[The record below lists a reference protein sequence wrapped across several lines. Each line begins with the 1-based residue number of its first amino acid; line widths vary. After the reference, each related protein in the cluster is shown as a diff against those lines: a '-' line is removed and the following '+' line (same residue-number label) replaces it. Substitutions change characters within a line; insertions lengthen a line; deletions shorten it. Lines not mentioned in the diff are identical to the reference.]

1 MEERERERELGLNEK
16 KSDLGKSR
24 EIKIFNILEM

>member
-24 EIKIFNILEM
+24 EIKILEM